1 MIQYIKSKS
10 ASQLYYMSVFEI
22 KFDWKNICIII
33 TIVAVDITAQIFQ
46 YEIFSSIVYMNKLLF
61 KSKKACN
68 IAALFVN
75 QRKKQSHS
83 YFPNQLKHKPFCS
96 SCIHLA
102 TIIFLTSFYTTKS
115 LLWIYRYKQR
125 TRIINPQT
133 MHSFLKFLKKA
144 QVILQ

>member
-1 MIQYIKSKS
+1 MIQYIKSKP

-75 QRKKQSHS
+75 
-83 YFPNQLKHKPFCS
+83 
-96 SCIHLA
+96 
-102 TIIFLTSFYTTKS
+102 
-115 LLWIYRYKQR
+115 
-125 TRIINPQT
+125 
-133 MHSFLKFLKKA
+133 
-144 QVILQ
+144 